1 MNELL
6 TLNIFT
12 ESRALALIGMGLFG
26 GLIALP
32 LFFAGDAGSDK
43 ANDDDA

>member
-6 TLNIFT
+6 TLNLFT

-32 LFFAGDAGSDK
+32 LFFAGDVGSDK
-43 ANDDDA
+43 TNHADA